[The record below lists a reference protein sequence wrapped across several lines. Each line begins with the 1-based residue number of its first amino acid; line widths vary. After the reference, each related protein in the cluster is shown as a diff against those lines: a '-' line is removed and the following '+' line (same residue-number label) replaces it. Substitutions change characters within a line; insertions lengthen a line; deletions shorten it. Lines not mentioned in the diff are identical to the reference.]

1 MAERILTQRELNRAT
16 LARQLLLRRV
26 RLPAVRAVEQVAGLQ
41 AQLASTPYV
50 GLWTRLEGFRP
61 ETLERALRAGTVT
74 RGVLMRGTVHLV
86 STRDYGLF
94 GTALDVSSPSWVTPE
109 AEEIAKRVGDSL
121 RMYAAEPRTRV
132 EILDWLEREHGI
144 ASDGTNRI
152 WYALRLQARIAHAP
166 ETSLWRAPMHGPSFV
181 AVEHDEVEGEAARRE
196 LVRRYLAAFGPATR
210 AEIAGWSGMKV
221 RDFADRLEGLRVLRD
236 EAGRELLD
244 VPRGPLPGADT
255 PAPVRFLPKF
265 DNVLLDRRRVLPDE
279 YRKLVVRKN
288 ADVQPTFIVDGL
300 VAGIW
305 SFKGGRMT
313 TEPFAPL
320 PRAAKRELEDE
331 ADRLAGWLR

>member
-1 MAERILTQRELNRAT
+1 MAERVLTQRELNRAT
-16 LARQLLLRRV
+16 LARQLLLRRG
-26 RLPAVRAVEQVAGLQ
+26 RLPVVRAVERVAGLQ
-41 AQLASTPYV
+41 AQLASTPYI

-61 ETLERALRAGTVT
+61 QTLERALKARTVA

-94 GTALDVSSPSWVTPE
+94 GTALDVASPDWVTPE
-109 AEEIAKRVGDSL
+109 AEEIAKRVADSL

-132 EILDWLEREHGI
+132 EILEWLEREHGI

-181 AVEHDEVEGEAARRE
+181 AVEHDEVEGEAARGE

-221 RDFADRLEGLRVLRD
+221 RDFADRLEGLRVLHD

-255 PAPVRFLPKF
+255 PAPARFLPKF
-265 DNVLLDRRRVLPDE
+265 DNVLLDRRRVLPEE

-305 SFKGGRMT
+305 SFKGGRVT

-320 PRAAKRELEDE
+320 PRAARRELEDE
-331 ADRLAGWLR
+331 ANRLAAWLR

>member
-1 MAERILTQRELNRAT
+1 MAERVLTQRELNRAT

-26 RLPAVRAVEQVAGLQ
+26 KLPPVRAVERVAGLQ

-50 GLWTRLEGFRP
+50 GLWTRLDGFRP
-61 ETLERALRAGTVT
+61 ATLERALRNRTVA

-94 GTALDVSSPSWVTPE
+94 GTALDVASPGWITPE
-109 AEEIAKRVGDSL
+109 AEEIASRVSAPL
-121 RMYAAEPRTRV
+121 REYTAAPRTRA

-144 ASDGTNRI
+144 ASDGTNRV
-152 WYALRLQARIAHAP
+152 WYALRLQGRIAHAP
-166 ETSLWRAPMHGPSFV
+166 EACLWRAPVHGPSFV
-181 AVEHDEVEGEAARRE
+181 AVEYDEVEAEAARAE
-196 LVRRYLAAFGPATR
+196 LIRRYLAAFGPATR

-221 RDFADRLEGLRVLRD
+221 RDFENLLDGLRVLRD

-244 VPRGPLPGADT
+244 LPRAPLPAADT

-265 DNVLLDRRRVLPDE
+265 DNVLLDRRRVLPEE
-279 YRKLVVRKN
+279 YRKVVVRKN
-288 ADVQPTFIVDGL
+288 ADVQPTFTVDGL

-305 SFKGGRMT
+305 RFKAGRVT
-313 TEPFAPL
+313 IEPFAPL
-320 PRAAKRELEDE
+320 PRGPRRELEDE
-331 ADRLAGWLR
+331 AGRLAAWLR

>member
-26 RLPAVRAVEQVAGLQ
+26 KLPPVRAAERVAGLQ

-94 GTALDVSSPSWVTPE
+94 GTALDVASPGWVTPE
-109 AEEIAKRVGDSL
+109 AEEIAKRVADSL
-121 RMYAAEPRTRV
+121 RMYAAEPRTRI
-132 EILDWLEREHGI
+132 EILEWLEREHGI

-181 AVEHDEVEGEAARRE
+181 AVEHDEVESDAARGE

-210 AEIAGWSGMKV
+210 AEIAGWSGMKI

-265 DNVLLDRRRVLPDE
+265 DNVLLDRRRVLPEE

-331 ADRLAGWLR
+331 AGRLAAWLR

>member
-1 MAERILTQRELNRAT
+1 MAERVLTQRELNRAT
-16 LARQLLLRRV
+16 LARQLLLHRV
-26 RLPAVRAVEQVAGLQ
+26 RLPAVRAIERVAGLQ
-41 AQLASTPYV
+41 AQLASAPYV

-61 ETLERALRAGTVT
+61 ATLERALRAGTVA

-94 GTALDVSSPSWVTPE
+94 GTALDIASPGWITPE
-109 AEEIAKRVGDSL
+109 VEEVARRVADSL
-121 RMYAAEPRTRV
+121 HRYAAEPRTRV

-144 ASDGTNRI
+144 ASDGTNRV
-152 WYALRLQARIAHAP
+152 WYALRLRARIAHAP
-166 ETSLWRAPMHGPSFV
+166 EASLWRAPMHGPSFV
-181 AVEHDEVEGEAARRE
+181 AVEHDEVEGEAARGE
-196 LVRRYLAAFGPATR
+196 LVRRYLAAFGPANR
-210 AEIAGWSGMKV
+210 AEISGWSGMKV
-221 RDFADRLEGLRVLRD
+221 HDFADRLDGLRVLRD

-244 VPRGPLPGADT
+244 LPRGPLPATDT

-265 DNVLLDRRRVLPDE
+265 DNVLLDRRRVLPEE

-305 SFKGGRMT
+305 SLKGGRVT

-320 PRAAKRELEDE
+320 PRAARRELEDE
-331 ADRLAGWLR
+331 AGRLAAWLR